1 MSREYLFSNWST
13 SRKVRA
19 LELMDEYLKKNIP
32 RSIYETQWERY
43 GVKAKLYPD
52 KAREIAEDEG
62 RFIDALFNFY
72 VCLTTDLSWL
82 KL

>member
-1 MSREYLFSNWST
+1 MEKKYLFSDWT
-13 SRKVRA
+13 IERKIRA

-43 GVKAKLYPD
+43 GVKAKIYPEV
-52 KAREIAEDEG
+52 AREIATNEEK
-62 RFIDALFNFY
+62 FVNALFNFY

-82 KL
+82 KI